1 MAQEKITTQHQTTI
15 LSEIT
20 QVFNQIPFNK
30 MLGLQLDAVE
40 DDHISASFE
49 MKKELVGNFLYGI
62 LHGGVISSVLDVT
75 GGVAAMIAAV
85 KKYPEHGIDQLAAI
99 LGKTSTINL
108 QINYLQPGKGDKF
121 IAKAWVQHAG
131 RKIIF
136 TRMELHNEEHLL
148 ATGMAAY
155 RVG

>member
-1 MAQEKITTQHQTTI
+1 MSQEKTPTHGTI
-15 LSEIT
+15 LEEIT

-30 MLGLQLDAVE
+30 MLGLQLSSVE
-40 DDHISASFE
+40 KDHITTSFE
-49 MKKELVGNFLYGI
+49 MKKDLVGNFLYGI

-75 GGVAAMIAAV
+75 GGVAAMIVAA
-85 KKYPEHGIDQLAAI
+85 KKYPEHGIEQLAAI

-108 QINYLQPGKGDKF
+108 QINYLQPGKGEMF
-121 IAKAWVQHAG
+121 VAKAWVQHAG

-136 TRMELHNEEHLL
+136 TRMELHNEENMI